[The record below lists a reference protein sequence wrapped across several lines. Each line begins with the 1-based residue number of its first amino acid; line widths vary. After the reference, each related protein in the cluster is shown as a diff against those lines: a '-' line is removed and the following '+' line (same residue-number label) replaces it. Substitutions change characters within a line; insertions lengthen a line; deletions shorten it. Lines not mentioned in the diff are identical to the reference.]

1 MVVRID
7 PISPE
12 IDKDTQHILDHLKW
26 ASQLGP
32 QRETYPAATED
43 VLLDI
48 TIPPSQDTQSCG
60 LRVLRYH
67 QIIGE
72 AIAQNPTILD
82 GDQVN
87 LQEFLRSVVLPQL
100 RMVNI
105 ESTERYYQA
114 MRTAILSRAW
124 ETAPKRLQI
133 WPTSGSAGAKRRTK
147 ETPPDVKKIN

>member
-12 IDKDTQHILDHLKW
+12 IDKDTQYILDHLKW

-48 TIPPSQDTQSCG
+48 TIPPSQDTHSCG
-60 LRVLRYH
+60 LRVLQYH

-72 AIAQNPTILD
+72 AIAQHPTILD
-82 GDQVN
+82 GDT
-87 LQEFLRSVVLPQL
+87 RLPTL
-100 RMVNI
+100 GRAPSAANGKDRI
-105 ESTERYYQA
+105 NGTILPSTAHCHTQPSLGDGPQTPANMANKQPDRRQA
-114 MRTAILSRAW
+114 
-124 ETAPKRLQI
+124 E
-133 WPTSGSAGAKRRTK
+133 
-147 ETPPDVKKIN
+147 D